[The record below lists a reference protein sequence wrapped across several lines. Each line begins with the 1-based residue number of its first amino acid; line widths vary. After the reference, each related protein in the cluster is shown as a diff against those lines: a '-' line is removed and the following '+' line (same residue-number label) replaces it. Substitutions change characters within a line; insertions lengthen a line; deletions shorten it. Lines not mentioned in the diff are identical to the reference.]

1 MAMAGSDG
9 TRKQRHGGG
18 VVGMASY
25 GTIDASIWQ
34 VKVACRDAGQA
45 EESVRHGIGMATMRQ
60 DHRSMAT
67 ERGRGNID

>member
-1 MAMAGSDG
+1 MARGSSV
-9 TRKQRHGGG
+9 TVG
-18 VVGMASY
+18 VLVGMASY
-25 GTIDASIWQ
+25 GTIDASIWK

-60 DHRSMAT
+60 DHRNMAT